1 MLIQLCYAS
10 TRKDHQ
16 ELLQD
21 LSDILT
27 TAVRFNRLHNIN
39 GVLYY
44 AHNSF
49 FQCLEGEKEV
59 VEQLFEGIKKDK
71 RHQDIILL
79 SKKEIPNIQ
88 FSDWSMKYVQSNKG
102 VDLFFKAKNY
112 EYFQPTKLNETQIV
126 EFIQHLLDAEEVT
139 LKKVSEDAE
148 VFNSSPKG
156 YKRGYISYI

>member
-27 TAVRFNRLHNIN
+27 VSIRFNRLHNVY

-49 FQCLEGEKEV
+49 FQCLEGEKET
-59 VEQLFEGIKKDK
+59 VEKIFESIKKDQ
-71 RHQDIILL
+71 RHQNVTVL
-79 SKKEIPNIQ
+79 SKKEIDQ
-88 FSDWSMKYVQSNKG
+88 VAFSDWSMKYVQSNRG

-112 EYFQPTKLNETQIV
+112 EYFQPTKLNDIQV
-126 EFIQHLLDAEEVT
+126 GEFIQHLLEAEEVT
-139 LKKVSEDAE
+139 LSKVSADAE
-148 VFNSSPKG
+148 SFNNNKG